1 MHRHPSDA
9 NFSFLLAVY
18 PIFLTSKDHIYKLM
32 KSDSYSRFLR
42 SNLYQDLLMARK
54 KVSDSV
60 IYLWITL
67 CGHTEAVSLNIS
79 ISEAETKAGSPT
91 LLGRDKWTSLYDLM
105 TAQSAH
111 IAL

>member
-54 KVSDSV
+54 KVSD
-60 IYLWITL
+60 

-111 IAL
+111 TAL

>member
-60 IYLWITL
+60 IYLWII
-67 CGHTEAVSLNIS
+67 SLNIS

-111 IAL
+111 TAL